1 MNDIATETLNKIFS
15 ILAITSIGVSVV
27 ILQSYIF
34 AKIFPAK
41 LSLAKNFN
49 ELIYDNSTTLSWAIA
64 TLATLGSLFYSE
76 VSGFVPCTLC
86 WYERIAM
93 YPLVL
98 ILGIGILKKNKEI
111 WIYGL
116 PFSLIGLLISI
127 YHYQLQIFPNQKSVS
142 CTTEASCSGSWIM
155 EFGFVTMP
163 FMALSTFL
171 LISVLLL
178 IPNINN
184 LRKSI

>member
-15 ILAITSIGVSVV
+15 ILAITSIGVSVI

-76 VSGFVPCTLC
+76 VSGFVPCTL
-86 WYERIAM
+86 W
-93 YPLVL
+93 
-98 ILGIGILKKNKEI
+98 
-111 WIYGL
+111 
-116 PFSLIGLLISI
+116 
-127 YHYQLQIFPNQKSVS
+127 
-142 CTTEASCSGSWIM
+142 
-155 EFGFVTMP
+155 
-163 FMALSTFL
+163 
-171 LISVLLL
+171 
-178 IPNINN
+178 
-184 LRKSI
+184 